1 MFLLA
6 AKFQKPRLIF
16 SHVIPRIDL
25 WKTREIGLRFP
36 ATPCLLLVKLL
47 LNSLLIIEVEILCA
61 AQTTHYHHDFRN
73 KVFLSLLKKLSVLI
87 FIFESSHW
95 QSLILYLL
103 RLQIK
108 REKIRRNK
116 QTNKKTPITGCKSTS
131 VSLPSTTE
139 GPVNLSFSTKL
150 GEFLEDSSSLSE
162 LGVDTSAKSISLV
175 GTSSLFSNFRW
186 TANVKLYTSTG
197 RSLSLKT
204 DCYRLWQIV

>member
-1 MFLLA
+1 MISGA
-6 AKFQKPRLIF
+6 RCSCVTAK
-16 SHVIPRIDL
+16 
-25 WKTREIGLRFP
+25 T
-36 ATPCLLLVKLL
+36 
-47 LNSLLIIEVEILCA
+47 
-61 AQTTHYHHDFRN
+61 
-73 KVFLSLLKKLSVLI
+73 LSVLS

-95 QSLILYLL
+95 QWLILYLL

-108 REKIRRNK
+108 RKKIRRNK
-116 QTNKKTPITGCKSTS
+116 LTNRKNANNTGWKSTS

-175 GTSSLFSNFRW
+175 GTSSLFSSFRW